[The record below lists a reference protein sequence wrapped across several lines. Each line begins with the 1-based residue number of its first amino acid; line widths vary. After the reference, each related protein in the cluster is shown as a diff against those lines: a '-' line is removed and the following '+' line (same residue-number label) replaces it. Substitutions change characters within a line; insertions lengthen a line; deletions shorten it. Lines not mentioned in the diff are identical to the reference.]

1 MKLIFMCKLEKNS
14 CQKSISKK
22 MLYLIQFLIVYFVY
36 YEGDKKHQNKY
47 KNATELNWLN
57 FTV

>member
-1 MKLIFMCKLEKNS
+1 MKLIFMCKLEKSS

-22 MLYLIQFLIVYFVY
+22 MLYLIQFLIVYFVQ

-47 KNATELNWLN
+47 KNATELN
-57 FTV
+57 